1 MVKVIKKEFLI
12 NCRVTPHVPEG
23 MTIKKHILAEPVI
36 WLRDQPLH
44 LYQSE
49 EQNLRLLMG
58 GHKLRREV
66 RQLSSM
72 NACGWMFFSTH
83 QYLIPVGVRG
93 MRLFFWGT
101 IFLDDCGR
109 GHVPCLYWERGRWH
123 RGTYQIGDL
132 FGEEDVAVLY
142 PQLKAA

>member
-1 MVKVIKKEFLI
+1 MAKVIRTEFLI
-12 NCRVTPHVPEG
+12 NCHATPHVPEG

-36 WLRDQPLH
+36 WLRDQPFH
-44 LYQSE
+44 LYLSDGQKH
-49 EQNLRLLMG
+49 NLLC

-83 QYLIPVGVRG
+83 QHLIPAGIRE
-93 MRLFFWGT
+93 MCLYFWGT
-101 IFLDDCGR
+101 IFLDACGR
-109 GHVPCLYWERGRWH
+109 EHVPCLYRENRWH
-123 RGTYQIGDL
+123 RGTRQLDDL

-142 PQLKAA
+142 PQLQAA